1 MASVKE
7 TFPGVFKVNGKLATL
22 NLVPGVKVY
31 GETLVKT
38 GGKEYRIWDPKRSKL
53 GAAIIRGLKELAIK
67 PGSTVLY
74 LGSANGTTASH
85 VSDIVGDKGK
95 VYCVEFSPQS
105 MRDLLLLC
113 EQRKNLYPV
122 LADARLPDNYSEV
135 GKVDVVYEDV
145 ADRDQTNILLRNI
158 AAFKAKSFLI
168 AIKARCIDSMAPPKK
183 VYSEQR
189 EKLLKQAMKIK
200 ELIILDPFETDHC
213 MITGETIAIC

>member
-7 TFPGVFKVNGKLATL
+7 VFPGVFKIDGKIATL
-22 NLVPGVKVY
+22 NAVPGIKVY
-31 GETLVKT
+31 GENLVKS

-53 GAAIIRGLKELAIK
+53 AAALVKGLKILTIK

-74 LGSANGTTASH
+74 LGAANGTTVSH

-95 VYCVEFSPQS
+95 VYCVEFSAQS

-113 EQRKNLYPV
+113 EQRENLYPV
-122 LADARLPDNYSEV
+122 LADARVPDRYNEV
-135 GKVDVVYEDV
+135 GKVDIVYEDV

-168 AIKARCIDSMAPPKK
+168 AIKSRCIDSTAAPKK
-183 VYSEQR
+183 VYNDEKA
-189 EKLLKQAMKIK
+189 KLLKTVNVK

-213 MITGETIAIC
+213 MITGETR